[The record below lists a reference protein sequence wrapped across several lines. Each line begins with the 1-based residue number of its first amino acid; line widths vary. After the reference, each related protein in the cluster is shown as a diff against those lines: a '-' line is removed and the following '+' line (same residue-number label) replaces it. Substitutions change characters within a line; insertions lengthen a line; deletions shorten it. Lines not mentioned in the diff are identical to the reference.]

1 MRHRQVIA
9 VLALLGLLLSVYL
22 TLYHFGYV
30 GTLACGGA
38 NECEKVQAS
47 RYAVL
52 FGVPV
57 AGYGVAGYLALLL
70 IALAGLNEKW
80 DNRPEPTLQLAILS
94 GAGVAFSLYLTW
106 LELFRIHAICRWCVG
121 SALIILA
128 IFVAAMVSLPS
139 LRTRPSVAPQ
149 P

>member
-30 GTLACGGA
+30 GTLACGGT

-57 AGYGVAGYLALLL
+57 AAFGVVGYLALLL

-80 DNRPEPTLQLAILS
+80 DSRPEPTLQLAIVS
-94 GAGVAFSLYLTW
+94 GAGVAFTAYLTW

-121 SALIILA
+121 SALLILA
-128 IFVAAMVSLPS
+128 IFVASLVSLPS

>member
-1 MRHRQVIA
+1 MRHRQAVA

-22 TLYHFGYV
+22 TLYHYGYV
-30 GTLACGGA
+30 GTLACGGT

-52 FGVPV
+52 FGMPV
-57 AGYGVAGYLALLL
+57 AGFGVAGYLALLL

-80 DNRPEPTLQLAILS
+80 DGRPEPTLQLAIVS
-94 GAGVAFSLYLTW
+94 GAGVAFSAYLTW
-106 LELFRIHAICRWCVG
+106 LELFRIHAICRWCVA
-121 SALIILA
+121 SAVIIFA
-128 IFVAAMVSLPS
+128 IFLVSLISFPS
-139 LRTRPSVAPQ
+139 LRTRPSASPQ